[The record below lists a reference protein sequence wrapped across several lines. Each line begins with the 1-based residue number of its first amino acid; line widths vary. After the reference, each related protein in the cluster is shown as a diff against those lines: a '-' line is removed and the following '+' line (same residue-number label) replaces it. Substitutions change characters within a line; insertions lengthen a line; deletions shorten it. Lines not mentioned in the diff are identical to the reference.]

1 MIDPAQSFSN
11 ALNQGLGIMK
21 SYRDEA
27 RQDEDR
33 AFDKKIKMSAEKR
46 LNEALQVEVERGK
59 RQQGEYDFKYGSAPD
74 GGPSRAQQEFDQGQ
88 QLTAEQVRAATAQAD
103 RAVFDADPDRMKEMY
118 NLGVGEMRAGIDQR
132 RASASS
138 SIASA
143 NYYNQRARAERE
155 ASRREQEEKAEKSL
169 FSAFLRAGQTGN
181 ADALRNSPAGLSVVG
196 QIAANVLNVPSLME
210 AIENPTGNW
219 VNDPKKVSQVFSFS
233 RYQISKTARE
243 GGLRTGG
250 ARGGG
255 PTPTIQNPRAGSR
268 NIDGRNVPTIE
279 FEIAGVD
286 AETGRPK
293 VLKRYARTESLLDAG
308 VAATKINRRIATDP
322 SAQALLID
330 RLQAD
335 PKNRDVLNDIVE
347 ARVEQLEAFIKGK
360 EDTDQSTVAART
372 ELAQLT
378 GSNLGAFP
386 VGGTAHQRMAA
397 ENSRVVAQTIFR
409 GLGRAFQD

>member
-1 MIDPAQSFSN
+1 MIDPAQSFSS

-33 AFDKKIKMSAEKR
+33 AFDKKIKMNAEKR
-46 LNEALQVEVERGK
+46 LNEALQLEVERGN
-59 RQQGEYDFKYGSAPD
+59 RQQGEYDFKYGVGPD
-74 GGPSRAQQEFDQGQ
+74 GGPSKAEQEFNE
-88 QLTAEQVRAATAQAD
+88 QLNLTREQVRTSRAQAD
-103 RAVFDADPDRMKEMY
+103 KAVFDADPDRMKEMY
-118 NLGVGEMRAGIDQR
+118 DLGVREMEAGIGQKGAAAI
-132 RASASS
+132 ASR
-138 SIASA
+138 ASA
-143 NYYNQRARAERE
+143 NYYNQRAQAERE
-155 ASRREQEEKAEKSL
+155 ANRREQEEVAQRRL
-169 FSAFLRAGQTGN
+169 FTAFLQAGQTG
-181 ADALRNSPAGLSVVG
+181 DATALSNSPAGLSVVG

-210 AIENPTGNW
+210 AIENPTGSW

-233 RYQISKTARE
+233 KYQISKTARE
-243 GGLRTGG
+243 GGLRTRD

-255 PTPTIQNPRAGSR
+255 STPTIQNPRAGSR

-293 VLKRYARTESLLDAG
+293 VIKRYARTESLLDAG

-322 SAQALLID
+322 RAQALLID

-335 PKNRDVLNDIVE
+335 PKNRDVINDIVE
-347 ARVEQLEAFIKGK
+347 ARVEQLEAFLKGK
-360 EDTDQSTVAART
+360 EDTDESTVAART

-386 VGGTAHQRMAA
+386 VGGTAHQRIAA

>member
-33 AFDKKIKMSAEKR
+33 AFDKKIKMNAEKR
-46 LNEALQVEVERGK
+46 LNEALQLEVEQGK
-59 RQQGEYDFKYGSAPD
+59 RQQGEYDFRYGSGPN
-74 GGPSRAQQEFDQGQ
+74 GGPSRAQQDFDQGQ
-88 QLTAEQVRAATAQAD
+88 RLTEEQIRAAIAQAD
-103 RAVFDADPDRMKEMY
+103 KAVFDADPDRMEEDRQLDIMDKKASI
-118 NLGVGEMRAGIDQR
+118 GQKGAATRA
-132 RASASS
+132 

-143 NYYNQRARAERE
+143 NLYNQRAQAERE
-155 ASRREQEEKAEKSL
+155 ENRRKQEEVAQRRL
-169 FSAFLRAGQTGN
+169 FTAFLQGDAN
-181 ADALRNSPAGLSVVG
+181 ALSNSPAGLSAVG
-196 QIAANVLNVPSLME
+196 QMAANVLNVPSLSE
-210 AIENPTGNW
+210 AIRNPTGDW
-219 VNDPKKVSQVFSFS
+219 VNDPRKVSQVFSFS

-243 GGLRTGG
+243 GGLRTRD

-255 PTPTIQNPRAGSR
+255 STPTIQNPRAGSR

-293 VLKRYARTESLLDAG
+293 VIKRYAITERLLDAG

-347 ARVEQLEAFIKGK
+347 ARVEQLEAFLEGK
-360 EDTDQSTVAART
+360 RDTDRSTIEART

-386 VGGTAHQRMAA
+386 VGGTAYQRIAA
-397 ENSRVVAQTIFR
+397 ENSSVVAQTIFR